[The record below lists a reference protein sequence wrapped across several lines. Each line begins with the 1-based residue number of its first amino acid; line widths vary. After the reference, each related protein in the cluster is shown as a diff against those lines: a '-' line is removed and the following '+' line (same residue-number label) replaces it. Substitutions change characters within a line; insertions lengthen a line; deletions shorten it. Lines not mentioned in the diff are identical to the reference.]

1 MPRSNRSRSSGR
13 ESHRSRTR
21 SRHRSSSRR
30 ISRRKLKE
38 KNFWSALCSMV
49 AIVIMCT
56 SLAEPRWISLHGGG
70 CRLRDCVPLD
80 HIGAYQFFYSGHFLK
95 TYDLNCP
102 NGNAVTHILYQYG
115 DDTSSTMDN
124 CVTHKAVSLMKT
136 IISFTFLALLC
147 TLCAFILDLVGPTQ
161 RSLKI
166 IHRNA
171 IFNIIA
177 VILCVITDLFCYWLV
192 TEVLFLQKMTK
203 LHTGSK
209 VTVTFDISFYLI
221 AAAGG
226 MGVFAT
232 ALNCLRRYP
241 VYEDDQSNALLEEHA
256 YDCVHPD
263 PGSGLP
269 ENHPPP
275 PPYSA

>member
-70 CRLRDCVPLD
+70 CRLRDCVSLD
-80 HIGAYQFFYSGHFLK
+80 HIGAYQFFYAGRFLE
-95 TYDLNCP
+95 TYNLNCAT
-102 NGNAVTHILYQYG
+102 GNSVTHILYQYG

-171 IFNIIA
+171 ILNIIA
-177 VILCVITDLFCYWLV
+177 VILCVIIDLFCYWLV

-241 VYEDDQSNALLEEHA
+241 VYEDDQANALLEEHA

-263 PGSGLP
+263 PGTGP
-269 ENHPPP
+269 PDHHPPP